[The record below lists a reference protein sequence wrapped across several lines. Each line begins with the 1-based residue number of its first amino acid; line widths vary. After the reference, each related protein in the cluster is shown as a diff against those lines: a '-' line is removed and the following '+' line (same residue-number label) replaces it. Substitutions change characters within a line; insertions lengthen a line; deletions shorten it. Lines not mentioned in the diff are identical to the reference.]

1 MATFVYDGLNKQGG
15 TVHGEVNA
23 ANSAEAVNK
32 IREAGVILTGMK
44 EVGGTGSK
52 EKKKSGGGK
61 VSATDVAVF
70 CRQLAVMLSA
80 GVPITRALSTLAK
93 QTENGKFADA
103 IDTVSK
109 NVEGGMPLSDAFKEF
124 PKIFSPLFVAMISA
138 GEVGG
143 IMEQSLVS
151 LADQMQ
157 KEKNLQKNIKSA
169 FSYPRSVGIM
179 AIVILIAMLYFM
191 VPTFKNMMS
200 DDMELNALS
209 QFIFDASDSLRA
221 DTLTWVL
228 IAGAIVAVIVVIIKS
243 KPAHILWENTKLTLP
258 VFGSFITKM
267 VVARFCRTFATLLAG
282 GVTAVEALKSAG
294 PTAGSDK
301 LAAAVEK
308 AIEEIEEGVSISE
321 ALERS
326 GLFPPMVTGMI
337 AIGEEA
343 GSLPEMLDKVAEFFE
358 EDVEN
363 TSRNLRAMIE
373 PIALVFVGVVVGG
386 MLIALYVPM
395 LTASTSMGS

>member
-1 MATFVYDGLNKQGG
+1 MAAFTYDGLNRQGQN
-15 TVHGEVNA
+15 VRGEVIA
-23 ANSAEAVNK
+23 DSSTQAINK
-32 IREAGVILTGMK
+32 LREAGIMVTEIK
-44 EVGGTGSK
+44 EQGN
-52 EKKKSGGGK
+52 KKKNKSKSGGK
-61 VSATDVAVF
+61 VTTEDVAVF

-80 GVPITRALSTLAK
+80 GVPITRALNTLSK

-103 IDTVSK
+103 IENISK
-109 NVEGGMPLSDAFKEF
+109 SIESGTPMSEAFKEY
-124 PKIFSPLFVAMISA
+124 PKIFSPLFIAMIAA
-138 GEVGG
+138 GETGG

-191 VPTFKNMMS
+191 VPTFKGMMK
-200 DDMELNALS
+200 DGMELNALS
-209 QFIFDASDSLRA
+209 QFIFDASDSLINN
-221 DTLTWVL
+221 TGTWILV
-228 IAGAIVAVIVVIIKS
+228 AGAIVGVFILIIKS
-243 KPAHILWENTKLTLP
+243 PPAHKFWENTKLTMP
-258 VFGSFITKM
+258 VFGSFMTKM

-282 GVTAVEALKSAG
+282 GVTAVDAMKSAG

-301 LAAAVEK
+301 LAKAVED
-308 AIEEIEEGVSISE
+308 AITDIEEGSPISS
-321 ALERS
+321 ALEKS
-326 GLFPPMVTGMI
+326 GLFPPMVTGMV
-337 AIGEEA
+337 AIGEESGA
-343 GSLPEMLDKVAEFFE
+343 LPELLDKVAEFFE

>member
-1 MATFVYDGLNKQGG
+1 MAAFTYDGMNRQGQS
-15 TVHGEVNA
+15 VHGEVIA
-23 ANSAEAVNK
+23 DNSSQAINK
-32 IREAGVILTGMK
+32 LREAGIIVTEMK
-44 EVGGTGSK
+44 EKGNAG
-52 EKKKSGGGK
+52 KKSTKSGGK
-61 VSATDVAVF
+61 VTTEDVAVF

-80 GVPITRALSTLAK
+80 GVPITRALATLAK

-103 IDTVSK
+103 IETVSK
-109 NVEGGMPLSDAFKEF
+109 NVEGGMPLSDAFKEY
-124 PKIFSPLFVAMISA
+124 PKIFSPLFIAMIAA
-138 GEVGG
+138 GETGG

-179 AIVILIAMLYFM
+179 AVVILIAMLYFM
-191 VPTFKNMMS
+191 VPTFKKMMK
-200 DDMELNALS
+200 DGMELNALS
-209 QFIFDASDSLRA
+209 QFIFDASDSLIA
-221 DTLTWVL
+221 NTGTWFLV
-228 IAGAIVAVIVVIIKS
+228 GVAIVGGVILIMKS
-243 KPAHILWENTKLTLP
+243 PPAHLLWENTKLTMP
-258 VFGSFITKM
+258 VFGSFMTKM

-282 GVTAVEALKSAG
+282 GVTAVDAMKSAG

-301 LAAAVEK
+301 LAKAVEE
-308 AIEEIEEGVSISE
+308 AISDIEEGSPISA
-321 ALERS
+321 ALEKS
-326 GLFPPMVTGMI
+326 GLFPPMVTGMV
-337 AIGEEA
+337 AIGEESGA
-343 GSLPEMLDKVAEFFE
+343 LPELLDKVAEFFE